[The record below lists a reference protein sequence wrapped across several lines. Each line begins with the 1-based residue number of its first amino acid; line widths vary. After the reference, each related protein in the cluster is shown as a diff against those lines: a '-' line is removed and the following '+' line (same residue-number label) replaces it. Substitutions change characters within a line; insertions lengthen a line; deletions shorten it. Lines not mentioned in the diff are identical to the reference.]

1 MPKHLESTRQNKWVE
16 RLKQYGLFDD
26 LYDCLNLPSDS
37 RGESDEQR
45 KIKVATRI
53 VDMYKEFSDGI
64 HGRMALDMT
73 KAELI
78 IGRPLSRDQKCVIKK
93 LCDAMDIIAEF
104 ETLPASESDQPS
116 DE

>member
-1 MPKHLESTRQNKWVE
+1 LESTRQNKWVA
-16 RLKQYGLFDD
+16 RLEEYELFGD

-45 KIKVATRI
+45 KIKVAKRI
-53 VDMYKEFSDGI
+53 AEMYKEFSDGI
-64 HGRMALDMT
+64 HGRMAFDMT
-73 KAELI
+73 KAQLI
-78 IGRPLSRDQKCVIKK
+78 IGRPLSKDQKCIVKK